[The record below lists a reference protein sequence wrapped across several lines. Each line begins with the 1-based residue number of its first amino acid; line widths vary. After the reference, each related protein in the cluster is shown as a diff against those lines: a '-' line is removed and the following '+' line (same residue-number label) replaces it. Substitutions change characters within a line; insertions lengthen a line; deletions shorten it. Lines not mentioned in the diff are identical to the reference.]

1 MEGRIKNF
9 NPSDWKV
16 LHHGTGEEIP
26 EESLCF
32 ADLKKW
38 GGDRTADKKFGSP
51 PFVISCLHNVSG
63 QNILV
68 ASG

>member
-38 GGDRTADKKFGSP
+38 GGDRTADKK
-51 PFVISCLHNVSG
+51 CLHNVSG